1 MWKIELF
8 IAIIILSS
16 CNHKSEE
23 EIIASTS
30 FLRNSHQFQVLS
42 ERPSMNTSQLEL
54 QIINKGLIDINT
66 IDTNI
71 IIDIKYASDDN
82 FLGFNFYGALN
93 KCYLEKN
100 TAEKLHQAQIFLEEI
115 NQNYN
120 IIVFDC
126 VRPRSA
132 QQLMWDSIDCNP
144 YEKTKY
150 VSNPL
155 YGSNHNF
162 GCAVDVS
169 IVDDNGLLLD
179 MGCDFDVFDS
189 ISYPIM
195 ESYFLSKEKLSVEQI
210 ENRQLLRYIM
220 NKAGFFNI
228 QTEWWHFNSCTR
240 DYAIKNF
247 PIIE

>member
-1 MWKIELF
+1 MWKIKLF
-8 IAIIILSS
+8 VTIIILSS

-23 EIIASTS
+23 EIMATTS
-30 FLRNSHQFQVLS
+30 FQRNSLQFQILS

-71 IIDIKYASDDN
+71 IIDLKYATDDN
-82 FLGFNFYGALN
+82 FLGFNFYGSLQ

-115 NQNYN
+115 QPDYN

-126 VRPRSA
+126 VSPLSA

-144 YEKTKY
+144 YEKSRY

-169 IVDDNGLLLD
+169 IVDSNGLILD

-189 ISYPIM
+189 IAYPIM
-195 ESYFLSKEKLSVEQI
+195 ESYYLSIEKLNTDQI

-220 NKAGFFNI
+220 YKAGFFNI
-228 QTEWWHFNSCTR
+228 QTEWWHFNSFTR
-240 DYAIKNF
+240 DYARKNF
-247 PIIE
+247 PIVE